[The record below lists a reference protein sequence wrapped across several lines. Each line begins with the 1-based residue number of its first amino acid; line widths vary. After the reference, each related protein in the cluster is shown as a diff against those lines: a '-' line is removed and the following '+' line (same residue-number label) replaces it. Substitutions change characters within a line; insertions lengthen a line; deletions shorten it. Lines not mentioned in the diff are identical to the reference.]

1 MSEISNIEEI
11 STKEEAQEF
20 VEQEARKLLKPGM
33 EKLRSALANASKPK
47 EVLDLFD
54 KVRSYAQVRQTSDNS
69 AVTAGFALGAGL
81 SGQAIAGVFQGLAG
95 AFGIETDAEIPERDV
110 SEDLAEIEKMYEEE
124 INEELEKRE
133 KEETM
138 EKVEKLEITED
149 EDEQDQINDFSF
161 GT

>member
-1 MSEISNIEEI
+1 MSDMSSLTKI
-11 STKEEAQEF
+11 STKEEAQAFLE
-20 VEQEARKLLKPGM
+20 EASRDMLPM
-33 EKLRSALANASKPK
+33 AVDKLRTALANASKPK
-47 EVLDLFD
+47 EILDIVD
-54 KVRSYAQVRQTSDNS
+54 KIRSYAQVRQTSDNA
-69 AVTAGFALGAGL
+69 AVAAGLALGAGL

-133 KEETM
+133 KEE
-138 EKVEKLEITED
+138 EVEKLEILEKTED
-149 EDEQDQINDFSF
+149 EDEQDEINDFSF